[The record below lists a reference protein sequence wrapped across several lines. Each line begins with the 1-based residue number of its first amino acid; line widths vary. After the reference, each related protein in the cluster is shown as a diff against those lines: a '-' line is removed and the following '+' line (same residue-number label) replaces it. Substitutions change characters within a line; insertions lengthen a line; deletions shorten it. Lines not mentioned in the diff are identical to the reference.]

1 MIHNSGNKILLVDV
15 SPGPGRR
22 RLFLIFLAALVVST
36 PLLMAQVSRPDFSGR
51 WELDK
56 AQSDF
61 GSIPPDE
68 SATELID
75 HKDPKLNIT
84 QHWKNAEGEYT
95 RVWQLTTDGAE
106 NVNRADGTEIR
117 SRTHWEDT
125 RLITEWEMKSQA
137 NLVEGK
143 NIRAISEDGK
153 TQAVHVQQRSA
164 AGDTTQHLVFVK
176 QSP

>member
-1 MIHNSGNKILLVDV
+1 MIHRLNDRFLLVDMSRKAV
-15 SPGPGRR
+15 KGS
-22 RLFLIFLAALVVST
+22 LFLILPAALILST
-36 PLLMAQVSRPDFSGR
+36 SLGVAQVSRPDFSGR

-84 QHWKNAEGEYT
+84 QHWKNAEGEFT
-95 RVWQLTTDGAE
+95 LVWQLTTDGAE
-106 NVNRADGTEIR
+106 NINRANGTEIR

-143 NIRAISEDGK
+143 NIRAMSEDGK

-164 AGDTTQHLVFVK
+164 ASETTQHLVFVK

>member
-1 MIHNSGNKILLVDV
+1 MISHFGSKILFVDV
-15 SPGPGRR
+15 SRGPRRQGRY
-22 RLFLIFLAALVVST
+22 LIFLTALVVSAS
-36 PLLMAQVSRPDFSGR
+36 LLTAQVSRPDFSGR

-84 QHWKNAEGEYT
+84 QHWKNAEGEYSL
-95 RVWQLTTDGAE
+95 VWQLTTDGAE
-106 NVNRADGTEIR
+106 NVNRSDGTEIR

-164 AGDTTQHLVFVK
+164 AGDTTQRLVFIK
-176 QSP
+176 QTP

>member
-1 MIHNSGNKILLVDV
+1 MVRHFRNKILRVDMPRGV
-15 SPGPGRR
+15 EGGS
-22 RLFLIFLAALVVST
+22 LFLIFLASVGLSTSLV
-36 PLLMAQVSRPDFSGR
+36 MAQVTRPDFSGR
-51 WELDK
+51 WDLDK

-68 SATELID
+68 SATELIE

-95 RVWQLTTDGAE
+95 LVWQLTTDGAE
-106 NVNRADGTEIR
+106 NVNRANGTEIR

-143 NIRAISEDGK
+143 NIRALSIDGK
-153 TQAVHVQQRSA
+153 TQAVLVQQRSA